1 MEKALNEIL
10 NKYGNRAVD
19 RLKSQV
25 KIDRTNATGVT
36 LNSIKYSIKGTS
48 IVIHH
53 DASLNIVDEG
63 LKAEES
69 FPNVGNIILWMKRKN
84 IQPRKSVGSRGSQF
98 TRRVAGSQGDRN
110 YRASAFAIAKAIHQ
124 KGTIKR
130 FGYKGSNILSV
141 IGEGSR
147 YQSDFMRDIDKVV
160 KKEIDIIFNKDE
172 SSIFGKL

>member
-1 MEKALNEIL
+1 MERGLNEIL

-25 KIDRTNATGVT
+25 RIDRTNATGVT
-36 LNSIKYSIKGTS
+36 LNSIKYSVKGTS
-48 IVIHH
+48 IIIHH
-53 DASLNIVDEG
+53 DSSLNIIDEG
-63 LKAEES
+63 LDAGKA

-98 TRRVAGSQGDRN
+98 TSRVAGSQGDRN

-172 SSIFGKL
+172 LNIFGK

>member
-1 MEKALNEIL
+1 MERGLNEIL
-10 NKYGNRAVD
+10 NKYGNRAVEK
-19 RLKSQV
+19 LKSQV
-25 KIDRTNATGVT
+25 RIDRTNATGVT
-36 LNSIKYSIKGTS
+36 LNSIKYSVKGTS

-110 YRASAFAIAKAIHQ
+110 YRASAFAIAKAIHE

-130 FGYKGSNILSV
+130 FGYKGSNVLDVIGKGSSFEKDLIKDLLSV
-141 IGEGSR
+141 V
-147 YQSDFMRDIDKVV
+147 D
-160 KKEIDIIFNKDE
+160 KEIKIIFNKDE

>member
-1 MEKALNEIL
+1 MEKELNEIL
-10 NKYGNRAVD
+10 NKYGNRAVEK
-19 RLKSQV
+19 LKSQV
-25 KIDRTNATGVT
+25 RIDRTNATGAT
-36 LNSIKYSIKGTS
+36 INSIKYRIKGTT
-48 IVIHH
+48 IVIDH
-53 DASLNIVDEG
+53 DASLNIIDEG

-110 YRASAFAIAKAIHQ
+110 YRASAFAIAKAIFQ

-147 YQSDFMRDIDKVV
+147 YQSDFMKDIDKVV
-160 KKEIDIIFNKDE
+160 EQQIDMIFNKDE
-172 SSIFGKL
+172 SSVFGK

>member
-1 MEKALNEIL
+1 MNKELKILL
-10 NKYGNRAVD
+10 NKYGKRAVS
-19 RLKSQV
+19 RLKAQV
-25 KIDRTNATGVT
+25 KIDNTNATGAT
-36 LNSIKYSIKGTS
+36 LNSIGYSIKGNT
-48 IVIHH
+48 IQINH
-53 DASLNIVDEG
+53 DAALNIVDEG

-110 YRASAFAIAKAIHQ
+110 YRASAFAIAKAIHE

-130 FGYKGSNILSV
+130 FGYKGSNVLDVIGKGSSFEKDLIKDLLSV
-141 IGEGSR
+141 V
-147 YQSDFMRDIDKVV
+147 D
-160 KKEIDIIFNKDE
+160 KEIKIIFNKDE